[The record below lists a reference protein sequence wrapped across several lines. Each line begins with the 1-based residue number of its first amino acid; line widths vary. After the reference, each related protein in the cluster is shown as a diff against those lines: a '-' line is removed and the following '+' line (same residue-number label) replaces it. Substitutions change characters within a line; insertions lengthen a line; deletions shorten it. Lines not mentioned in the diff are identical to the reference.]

1 MAERALRGTSIGSKS
16 LETEDGVVFAERR
29 ESLYICP
36 QGHRFHMT
44 FAAEVSAPAEWEC
57 KCGEMGEL
65 QYEEPAVEE
74 DVKPVRPQR
83 THWDMLLERRSEEE
97 LQQLLKEQ
105 LEVLHSGALIDGVH
119 YR

>member
-1 MAERALRGTSIGSKS
+1 
-16 LETEDGVVFAERR
+16 
-29 ESLYICP
+29 
-36 QGHRFHMT
+36 MT
-44 FAAEVSAPAEWEC
+44 FAAEVPAPAEWEC

-105 LEVLHSGALIDGVH
+105 LEVLHSGALMDGVH